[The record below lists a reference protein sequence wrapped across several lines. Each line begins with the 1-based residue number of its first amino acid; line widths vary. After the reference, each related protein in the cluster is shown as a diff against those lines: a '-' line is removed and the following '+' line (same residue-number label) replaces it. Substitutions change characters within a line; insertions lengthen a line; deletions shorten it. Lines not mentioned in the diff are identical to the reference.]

1 MGSVI
6 ELTPRRLA
14 KKPQS
19 WSVEIEHTEDAVSF
33 TLHDVQDD
41 ERSYHSAAHYLKWVI
56 DCLYEKYPVE
66 NAPAPQQQGP
76 ETNCDWENS
85 LPG

>member
-19 WSVEIEHTEDAVSF
+19 WSVEIEHTEHGA
-33 TLHDVQDD
+33 L
-41 ERSYHSAAHYLKWVI
+41 
-56 DCLYEKYPVE
+56 CLAKDRFLVKVFR
-66 NAPAPQQQGP
+66 
-76 ETNCDWENS
+76 
-85 LPG
+85 LR